1 MNTALVLVDIQNDY
15 FKGGRN
21 ELFQP
26 DKAVTHAEE
35 ALSLFREK
43 NLPIVHIQCILL
55 EKEAAFFLPDTDG
68 ITIHERVKPQSDEKV
83 IVKHTPDSFFQ
94 TELQKHLESMK
105 VTRLVVCGMM
115 SHICIDSTVR
125 TAHRLGYEVIL
136 LSEAC
141 ATKDLVWNDTV
152 IPAKTVHDTFMA
164 SLQDTFARVIDT
176 SSLYDMV

>member
-1 MNTALVLVDIQNDY
+1 MNTALLLVDIQNDY

-21 ELFQP
+21 ELFDT
-26 DKAVTHAEE
+26 DKALTHAQE

-43 NLPIVHIQCILL
+43 SLPIVHIQCILL
-55 EKEAAFFLPDTDG
+55 EKNATFFLPDTEG
-68 ITIHERVKPQSDEKV
+68 IKIHERVNPQHDEKV

-105 VTRLVVCGMM
+105 VTRLVICGMM

-125 TAHRLGYEVIL
+125 SAHRLGYEVIL
-136 LSEAC
+136 LNEAC
-141 ATKDLVWNDTV
+141 TTKDLVWNDTV

-164 SLQDTFARVIDT
+164 SLQDTFAQVMDT
-176 SSLYDMV
+176 RSLCDMI

>member
-15 FKGGRN
+15 FQGGRN
-21 ELFQP
+21 ELFNT
-26 DKAVTHAEE
+26 DKVITHAQE

-43 NLPIVHIQCILL
+43 SLPVVHIQCILL
-55 EKEAAFFLPDTDG
+55 DENASFFLPDTEG
-68 ITIHERVKPQSDEKV
+68 IKIHERVNPQTDEKV

-94 TELQKHLESMK
+94 TELQKHLELMNI
-105 VTRLVVCGMM
+105 TRLVICGMM

-141 ATKDLVWNDTV
+141 TTKDLVWNDTV
-152 IPAKTVHDTFMA
+152 IPAKTVHATFMA
-164 SLQDTFARVIDT
+164 SLHDTFAQVKET
-176 SSLYDMV
+176 SSLYDII

>member
-1 MNTALVLVDIQNDY
+1 MTTALLLVDIQNDY

-21 ELFQP
+21 ELSNM
-26 DKAVTHAEE
+26 DKAITHAQE

-43 NLPIVHIQCILL
+43 SLPIVHIQCILL
-55 EKEAAFFLPDTDG
+55 EENATFFLPDTEG
-68 ITIHERVKPQSDEKV
+68 IKIHERVNPQADEKV

-94 TELQKHLESMK
+94 TELQKHLESIN
-105 VTRLVVCGMM
+105 VTRLVICGMM

-141 ATKDLVWNDTV
+141 TTKDLVWNDTV

-164 SLQDTFARVIDT
+164 SLQDTFAQVMDT
-176 SSLYDMV
+176 NSLYDMI